1 MLLFLTLAQHNWPEK
16 AWPGGWREQSRRA
29 GFLKGELW
37 FRRASPAPKRLF
49 LQNHRVEERSRA
61 RALMPWRQMCVNKQ
75 GTQPP
80 PENWYWIWKSFF
92 FYQKKTI
99 WEEIWYVEI
108 SYLSRNHRSIANVLI
123 DDERIIQR
131 EMAVLIDWWYLCGE
145 ENAHSRDKK
154 RAECPRIH
162 PAHSH
167 RLGQIIA
174 VFDSFLQDHHHVN
187 RAKFH
192 EMNFEATFLS
202 NIFNMSSI

>member
-1 MLLFLTLAQHNWPEK
+1 MLLFLTLAQHSWPEK

-37 FRRASPAPKRLF
+37 LRRTSPAP
-49 LQNHRVEERSRA
+49 NHRVEERSRA

-80 PENWYWIWKSFF
+80 PENWSGIWKSFL
-92 FYQKKTI
+92 FYQGNI
-99 WEEIWYVEI
+99 D
-108 SYLSRNHRSIANVLI
+108 HVLI

-131 EMAVLIDWWYLCGE
+131 EIAVLIDWWYLCGE
-145 ENAHSRDKK
+145 ENTHSRDKK

-167 RLGQIIA
+167 RLGRIIT
-174 VFDSFLQDHHHVN
+174 VFWHFFARSSSCEVLN
-187 RAKFH
+187 RAKFY

-202 NIFNMSSI
+202 TIFNLSSI